1 LQTRVKRFIR
11 TILVAAVIALL
22 AYGLGWSKIIAVD
35 SIVISGTEESKLVNS
50 QLVAGESKI
59 KKGEPLARI
68 NPRTEANLLEDLE
81 WISAAKI
88 TRNWWSGEVQI
99 TIIERTPVAVFK
111 DITRSGEPR
120 YLASDGFEFSSPKKF
135 NDLAE
140 ISLSE
145 KSPGERRLIANFVS
159 QLSPEL
165 VGSLLGLEI
174 SAGNEVKMQISHGK
188 KSISVNWG
196 SGNSAADIAV
206 KSKVLMGLLALPE
219 NKKIAEVDLT
229 IANSPIVS

>member
-1 LQTRVKRFIR
+1 M
-11 TILVAAVIALL
+11 
-22 AYGLGWSKIIAVD
+22 
-35 SIVISGTEESKLVNS
+35 
-50 QLVAGESKI
+50 
-59 KKGEPLARI
+59 
-68 NPRTEANLLEDLE
+68 
-81 WISAAKI
+81 
-88 TRNWWSGEVQI
+88 QI

-111 DITRSGEPR
+111 DVARSGEPR